1 MKKLS
6 LLLILSLV
14 LFSCKKEGP
23 QGLQGPQGAAGPE
36 AKTFNFNLTFNP
48 GDTFGV
54 YSGITGFDQDDMVIT
69 YVFNDVYGGNNY
81 YVQTPYTI
89 GNFYFWTEVNES
101 SGNLFVNVTK
111 ADGSS
116 GSPFTTTKTL
126 AFKAVLIKSSALILN
141 PDVDFSNYDEVVKT
155 FNITE

>member
-6 LLLILSLV
+6 LLLILSLA

-23 QGLQGPQGAAGPE
+23 QGPQGPSGVAGPE
-36 AKTFNFNLTFNP
+36 AKTFNFNLTFTA
-48 GDTFGV
+48 GSTFAS
-54 YSGITGFDQDDMVIT
+54 YSGITGFDQNDMVIT
-69 YVFNDVYGGNNY
+69 YVLNDSYGGDDY

-89 GNFYFWTEVNES
+89 GNLYFWTEVNEKD
-101 SGNLFVNVTK
+101 GNLFVNVTK

-116 GSPFTTTKTL
+116 GSPFASSTTL
-126 AFKAVLIKSSALILN
+126 AFKAILIKSSALTLH
-141 PDVDFSNYDEVVKT
+141 PGVDFSNYKEVVKT